1 MAEARGISSQHQRMV
16 VDLTTF
22 HETNP
27 ESLGSSRP
35 LPFGPPSLPGDTT
48 SGASNKSDSAG
59 SVSLSSLATLIARQG
74 DGRREELTFLG
85 CLMAYGFTRPIE
97 PSTPAQWQAL
107 LNASSAT
114 KLLDMLAAQSENAA
128 LTRRLDSL
136 TIKNADFRTRLKV
149 DENLEADAKHSANL
163 VASLRKV
170 IALSEAQLAEAVDI
184 ERSKVDSA
192 LAQAQLHLQQVQDRI
207 AEIKSLHQTIADKD
221 AAYVTLQGVAAKHF
235 EQLQESV
242 RLLNSTG
249 DPALRH
255 AQAVVKDQRDVIL
268 QQKRI
273 IQRQGFLPLHDPHMA
288 AVAGAGLDVLVLQPR

>member
-114 KLLDMLAAQSENAA
+114 KLLDMLAGQYAGPDYSQS
-128 LTRRLDSL
+128 
-136 TIKNADFRTRLKV
+136 
-149 DENLEADAKHSANL
+149 
-163 VASLRKV
+163 
-170 IALSEAQLAEAVDI
+170 LAELKADPQPSQRMP
-184 ERSKVDSA
+184 RS
-192 LAQAQLHLQQVQDRI
+192 LADWTHSQSR
-207 AEIKSLHQTIADKD
+207 
-221 AAYVTLQGVAAKHF
+221 TLTF
-235 EQLQESV
+235 
-242 RLLNSTG
+242 
-249 DPALRH
+249 
-255 AQAVVKDQRDVIL
+255 
-268 QQKRI
+268 
-273 IQRQGFLPLHDPHMA
+273 
-288 AVAGAGLDVLVLQPR
+288 GLG

>member
-114 KLLDMLAAQSENAA
+114 KLLDMLAGQYAGPDYSQSLAE
-128 LTRRLDSL
+128 L
-136 TIKNADFRTRLKV
+136 KADPQPI